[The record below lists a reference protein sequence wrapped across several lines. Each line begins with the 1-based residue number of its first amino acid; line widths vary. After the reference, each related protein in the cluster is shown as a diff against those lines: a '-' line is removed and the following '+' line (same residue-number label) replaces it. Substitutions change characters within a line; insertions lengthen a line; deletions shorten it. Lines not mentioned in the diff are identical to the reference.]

1 MFYRLPQIQD
11 ELEKA
16 IAEARLALNSLRKEP
31 SNDPLNEIVTL
42 LHTFTNDVAKHVE
55 GVPHKSGLL
64 QAIRPAQER
73 FRRGIRV
80 TAPKFRP
87 YERAYVGHRHLPKPK
102 FLTNEEED
110 DDDEGSDI
118 EDTKGFLEEA
128 PAEAEEA
135 PPSFLRQAT
144 AVNVASG
151 TRSAH
156 SDDDDD
162 DDDSTDRNQGAI
174 ICIDEVLELAQK

>member
-1 MFYRLPQIQD
+1 MFCRLPQIQD

-55 GVPHKSGLL
+55 GVPHKAGLL

-87 YERAYVGHRHLPKPK
+87 YERAYVGHRHLQKPK
-102 FLTNEEED
+102 FLTNEEEND
-110 DDDEGSDI
+110 DDGGSDI
-118 EDTKGFLEEA
+118 DDT
-128 PAEAEEA
+128 
-135 PPSFLRQAT
+135 
-144 AVNVASG
+144 ASLI
-151 TRSAH
+151 SARTGSVH
-156 SDDDDD
+156 SDGDSDGDVDDDDD
-162 DDDSTDRNQGAI
+162 GSTGGNQGGI
-174 ICIDEVLELAQK
+174 ICIDEVLEMAQK

>member
-1 MFYRLPQIQD
+1 MFRRLPQIQD

-16 IAEARLALNSLRKEP
+16 IAETRLALNRLHKEP

-42 LHTFTNDVAKHVE
+42 LHIFTNDVAKHVE
-55 GVPHKSGLL
+55 GVPHKAGLL

-87 YERAYVGHRHLPKPK
+87 YERAYVGRRHLLKPK
-102 FLTNEEED
+102 FLTNEEEN

-118 EDTKGFLEEA
+118 DDTVSTVGSA
-128 PAEAEEA
+128 IIAGAA
-135 PPSFLRQAT
+135 GDTS
-144 AVNVASG
+144 SG
-151 TRSAH
+151 NGSV
-156 SDDDDD
+156 DGDDD
-162 DDDSTDRNQGAI
+162 DDDSTGRNQGGI
-174 ICIDEVLELAQK
+174 ICIDEVLEMAQK

>member
-1 MFYRLPQIQD
+1 MFRRLPQIQD

-16 IAEARLALNSLRKEP
+16 IAETRLALSNLRKEP

-42 LHTFTNDVAKHVE
+42 LHIFTNDVAKHVE
-55 GVPHKSGLL
+55 GVPHKAGLL

-87 YERAYVGHRHLPKPK
+87 YERTYVGRRHLPKPK
-102 FLTNEEED
+102 FLTNEEEN
-110 DDDEGSDI
+110 DDDEGSGM
-118 EDTKGFLEEA
+118 EDGVSLIG
-128 PAEAEEA
+128 
-135 PPSFLRQAT
+135 S
-144 AVNVASG
+144 
-151 TRSAH
+151 RSAQ

-162 DDDSTDRNQGAI
+162 DDEDEDDSTGRNQGGI
-174 ICIDEVLELAQK
+174 ICIDEVLEMAQK

>member
-1 MFYRLPQIQD
+1 MFRRLPQIQD

-16 IAEARLALNSLRKEP
+16 IAETRLALSNLRKDP

-42 LHTFTNDVAKHVE
+42 LHIFTNDVAKHVE

-87 YERAYVGHRHLPKPK
+87 YERKYVGERHLLKPN
-102 FLTNEEED
+102 FLTNEEEN
-110 DDDEGSDI
+110 DDDEGSGI
-118 EDTKGFLEEA
+118 EDEA
-128 PAEAEEA
+128 
-135 PPSFLRQAT
+135 SFIG
-144 AVNVASG
+144 S
-151 TRSAH
+151 RSAR

-162 DDDSTDRNQGAI
+162 EDEDDSTGQNRGGI
-174 ICIDEVLELAQK
+174 ICIDEVLEMAQK

>member
-1 MFYRLPQIQD
+1 MFRRLPQIQD

-16 IAEARLALNSLRKEP
+16 IAETRLALSNLRKEP

-42 LHTFTNDVAKHVE
+42 LHIFTNDIAKHVE
-55 GVPHKSGLL
+55 GVPHKAGLL

-87 YERAYVGHRHLPKPK
+87 YETMYVGRRHLPKPK
-102 FLTNEEED
+102 FLTNEEEN
-110 DDDEGSDI
+110 DDDEGSGM
-118 EDTKGFLEEA
+118 EDGVSLIG
-128 PAEAEEA
+128 
-135 PPSFLRQAT
+135 S
-144 AVNVASG
+144 
-151 TRSAH
+151 RSAQ

-162 DDDSTDRNQGAI
+162 DDEDEDDSTGRNQSGI
-174 ICIDEVLELAQK
+174 ICIDEVLEMAQK

>member
-1 MFYRLPQIQD
+1 MFRRLPQIQD

-16 IAEARLALNSLRKEP
+16 IAETRLALSNLRKEP

-42 LHTFTNDVAKHVE
+42 LHIFTNDVAKHVE
-55 GVPHKSGLL
+55 GVPHKAGLL

-87 YERAYVGHRHLPKPK
+87 YERKYVGERHLLKPN
-102 FLTNEEED
+102 FLTNEEEN
-110 DDDEGSDI
+110 DDDEGSGI
-118 EDTKGFLEEA
+118 EDEA
-128 PAEAEEA
+128 
-135 PPSFLRQAT
+135 SFIG
-144 AVNVASG
+144 S
-151 TRSAH
+151 RSAR

-162 DDDSTDRNQGAI
+162 DDDDEDEDDSTGQNRGGI
-174 ICIDEVLELAQK
+174 ICIDEVLEMAQK